1 VSLMCAYTRSVD
13 ETRAL
18 AGALSGVVRA
28 GDLILLAGDLG
39 AGKTAFVQGLG
50 QGMGV
55 TEPITSPTFT
65 LEQRYD
71 SDPTL
76 HHLDVYRLEQLSEVL
91 DLGLAELL
99 DDGGVVVVE
108 WGDAVVPVV
117 PNDYLKVRLTLGE
130 TVEDRVVT
138 FRSVGA
144 SWTERAFALA
154 DATAPWRD
162 TPDETR
168 LPGTAPAPVTSA
180 GDGPVGDGSP
190 AGGTVNGGSSPEGS
204 ATADGSIAGGSSTE
218 GEGGEAPC

>member
-1 VSLMCAYTRSVD
+1 MSLMCAYTRSVD

-50 QGMGV
+50 RGMGV

-91 DLGLAELL
+91 DLGLSELL

-130 TVEDRVVT
+130 TVDDRVVT
-138 FRSVGA
+138 FRSVGP
-144 SWTERAFALA
+144 SWAERAFALA
-154 DATAPWRD
+154 DVTAPWRD
-162 TPDETR
+162 TPADH
-168 LPGTAPAPVTSA
+168 PPPTSA
-180 GDGPVGDGSP
+180 GDGPALGGSP
-190 AGGTVNGGSSPEGS
+190 A
-204 ATADGSIAGGSSTE
+204 E
-218 GEGGEAPC
+218 GEGGGSPC